1 MIEAPGCV
9 REFSRKC
16 LIALALAF
24 LQRLNPGCFWFLTA
38 RLKSC
43 PDAHLIDLIRVHPR
57 NLRRGFSW
65 VYRLPFFLFPALAR
79 ILRTFLGDTFSRSA
93 TRWTFLSSFSQTR
106 GITTSAKSSASS

>member
-16 LIALALAF
+16 LIALALAI
-24 LQRLNPGCFWFLTA
+24 LQRLKPGCFRFFMA

-43 PDAHLIDLIRVHPR
+43 PDAHLIDLIRAHARKSAVW
-57 NLRRGFSW
+57 FSW

-93 TRWTFLSSFSQTR
+93 TRWTFLSSFSHTR